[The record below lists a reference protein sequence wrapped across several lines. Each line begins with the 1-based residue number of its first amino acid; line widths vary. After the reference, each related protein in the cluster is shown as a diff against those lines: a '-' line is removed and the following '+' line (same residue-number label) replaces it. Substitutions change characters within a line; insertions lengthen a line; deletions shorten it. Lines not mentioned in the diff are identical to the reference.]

1 MTESSNITF
10 RSYVAAEDV
19 ARANFYALLARLFA
33 SPPDGALI
41 RAIAASPPLATDDDG
56 AALPRA
62 WSRLIAASS
71 AVDEDAVRD
80 EYDALF
86 GGVGKALVN
95 LHASHHLTG
104 FMMEKP
110 LAELRESLKAL
121 GIARLDTQQFV
132 EDHVSALCETMRLL
146 IMGNGDLAA
155 QQQTG
160 AVLPPQSVR
169 TQQTFFN
176 AHIAT
181 WIDKIATE
189 IAKQSLANYY
199 AVVAQLLSAF
209 AQVERESFAI

>member
-1 MTESSNITF
+1 MTESSNVTF
-10 RSYVAAEDV
+10 RPYVAAEDI
-19 ARANFYALLARLFA
+19 ARANFYALIARLFA
-33 SPPDGALI
+33 SPPDAALI
-41 RAIAASPPLATDDDG
+41 KAIAGSPPLSTDDDG
-56 AALPRA
+56 AALPQA

-71 AVDEDAVRD
+71 AVDDEAVRE

-86 GGVGKALVN
+86 GGAGKALIN

-110 LAELRESLKAL
+110 LAELRESLRRL
-121 GIARLDTQQFV
+121 GIARLETQQFV

-146 IMGNGDLAA
+146 IVGNSDIAA

-160 AVLPPQSVR
+160 ATFPPQSVQA
-169 TQQTFFN
+169 QQVFFS
-176 AHIAT
+176 AHIGT
-181 WIDKIATE
+181 WIDKLAAQ